1 MTELSPQLEAD
12 LLDLIE
18 GVELTGERRRAVEQV
33 LRERPALARRVRA
46 MAADRR
52 AVQSLGHER
61 APVGL
66 VARAVATAVAE
77 IEAEREAEAL
87 RALAEP
93 SGEAS
98 VHELRVSSI
107 QPGRA
112 SVLAVVGRAVGS
124 RWARPVAVAAMLALG
139 VGGLWIIAGSMFSGR
154 GGQGTGPVLMADG
167 GTAGPAGEWGVGGGS
182 MGGGPTGDARL
193 AGASAPGSS
202 WDDGSVREGASDG
215 AMAVGPAEQPTSAE
229 AAAQRAAAALAARRA
244 RLERELVHA
253 APALEEGRV
262 VIRLRSLQPSATL
275 DRIEGLTGVPAAGSA
290 LPRVVRVPESGV
302 SAVTAAVIG
311 HDTGQRLSRL
321 SRPEGDP
328 SGPWATGVGGV
339 GGVGRA
345 GGADGL
351 REIADLEPAM
361 ELSSRVYSARIE
373 PTRQA
378 LASLAGLLSAGP
390 EVEVFIDVMARPVP
404 VQSPADLGS
413 ILWWTGSSS
422 GWSRRIDLPIV
433 VQTR

>member
-1 MTELSPQLEAD
+1 MNDLNPQLEAD

-18 GVELTGERRRAVEQV
+18 GVELTGERRRVVEQV
-33 LRERPALARRVRA
+33 LRERPALARRVQA

-61 APVGL
+61 APGDL
-66 VARAVATAVAE
+66 VARTVATAVAE

-112 SVLAVVGRAVGS
+112 SVLAVVGRAVRS
-124 RWARPVAVAAMLALG
+124 RWARPVAVAAVLSLG
-139 VGGLWIIAGSMFSGR
+139 VGGLWMIAGSMFSGR
-154 GGQGTGPVLMADG
+154 GGQGKVPVLVADG
-167 GTAGPAGEWGVGGGS
+167 GTSGPAGEGGEGGGS
-182 MGGGPTGDARL
+182 MRGVPAGDARL
-193 AGASAPGSS
+193 AGSPAPGLSG
-202 WDDGSVREGASDG
+202 DDAAVRDGASDG

-262 VIRLRSLQPSATL
+262 VIRLRSLQPTATL
-275 DRIEGLTGVPAAGSA
+275 DRMEGLTGVPAAGSA

-302 SAVTAAVIG
+302 SAVTASVIG
-311 HDTGQRLSRL
+311 HDTGQRLARR

-328 SGPWATGVGGV
+328 AGPWASGA
-339 GGVGRA
+339 GRA
-345 GGADGL
+345 GGADG
-351 REIADLEPAM
+351 RPEIPDVEPAM

-404 VQSPADLGS
+404 VQTPADMGS